1 MLQNLDFSHKSKGSF
16 PHYLQSP
23 QPGHAHLQ
31 VNGLTLYLPESA
43 IHFSLAKLGC
53 KLTKSP
59 VVYVI
64 SPQSAAGSLSV

>member
-1 MLQNLDFSHKSKGSF
+1 MLQNLDFSHRTKGSL
-16 PHYLQSP
+16 PRYLWSP
-23 QPGHAHLQ
+23 QPGHVHLQ
-31 VNGLTLYLPESA
+31 VNGLTPYLPKSA

-64 SPQSAAGSLSV
+64 SLQSAAGSLSV